1 MIIAGFWTLF
11 GLISGIQVWISM
23 MTHGHSV
30 PRLIAYHIAIWE
42 AWLGITAV
50 VVWVT
55 RRWPF
60 IPVTAGNL
68 LRHLTAAFLLGSVH
82 IVYWMILMLTVRP
95 YGPRT
100 ADFADMDL
108 GEIFASRVPL
118 ELIFYCAVVSSAQA
132 ADYYVKY
139 RERALR
145 AAQLEVSL
153 TNARLH
159 ALELQIQPHFLF
171 NTLNAISSLV
181 RTTRNDEAVVM
192 IAGLS
197 DLLRYTLDH
206 AEEQRVSLEEESAML
221 QRYLDIQRVRFA
233 DRMSFSIDID
243 ADVRRA
249 AVPTLILQPLA
260 ENAIR
265 HGVAMSAGSGLV
277 TVRAFR
283 NDGDLQIDIFNT
295 GNLRENADQGIGL
308 TNTMERLRQLYG
320 EGKHFD
326 LRNLRGGVMA
336 SLTIPCTEIP

>member
-30 PRLIAYHIAIWE
+30 PRLIAYHVIVWE
-42 AWLGITAV
+42 AWIGITAI
-50 VVWVT
+50 VVWLT
-55 RRWPF
+55 RRWPV
-60 IPVTAGNL
+60 IP
-68 LRHLTAAFLLGSVH
+68 LTAANLFRHLAAVLLLGSVH
-82 IVYWMILMLTVRP
+82 IAYWMILMLTLRP
-95 YGPRT
+95 YDQRNAAFG
-100 ADFADMDL
+100 DL
-108 GEIFASRVPL
+108 HFTDVVASRFPL
-118 ELIFYCAVVSSAQA
+118 ELIFYCAVVSGAQA
-132 ADYYVKY
+132 ADYYAKY

-145 AAQLEVSL
+145 TAQLEMSL

-181 RTTRNDEAVVM
+181 RTARNDEAVVM

-206 AEEQRVSLEEESAML
+206 AEEQRVSLEVESAML

-243 ADVRRA
+243 ADVKRA

-265 HGVAMSAGSGLV
+265 HGVAMSSGSGSV

-283 NDGDLQIDIFNT
+283 HDGDLQIDIFNT
-295 GNLRENADQGIGL
+295 GNLRENADRGIGL
-308 TNTMERLRQLYG
+308 TNTLERLRQLYG
-320 EGKHFD
+320 DGKHFD
-326 LRNLRGGVMA
+326 IRNLRGGVMA
-336 SLTIPCTEIP
+336 SLTIPCTELP